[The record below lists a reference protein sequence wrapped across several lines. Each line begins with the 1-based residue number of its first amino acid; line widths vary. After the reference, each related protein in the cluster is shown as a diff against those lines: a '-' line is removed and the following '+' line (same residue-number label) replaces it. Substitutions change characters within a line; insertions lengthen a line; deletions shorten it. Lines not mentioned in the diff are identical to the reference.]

1 VVFVSGHPGN
11 TDRLLTVS
19 QLLFLRD
26 VMLPNYLLRASELRG
41 RLIQFAKTSPEN
53 ARIAEAPL
61 NGLENAIKVRRGQLQ
76 ALLDDRLLDSKRKEE
91 AALRAKVGADPAL
104 TAATGDA
111 WGQITRAQVRARAL
125 YLEYAFLEQTAAFNG
140 QLFRYARTLVRGAA
154 ERAKPNT
161 ERLREYRD
169 AALPRVEQNLLAP
182 VPVYPALEKLTLS
195 FGLERMREL
204 LGPDAP
210 VVRQLLSHDSPDTLA
225 AHLVDGS
232 QLADPAV
239 RKRLWEGGAAA
250 VDASQDPM
258 IVLAREV
265 DAQARVVRKE
275 YEDEVQAPEEAASE
289 KIAAARFKVY
299 GASQPPDATFTLR
312 LNVGTVAGWS
322 ENGREIVPFTEL
334 SQLFERAT
342 GQEPFKV
349 PDSWSKAKPALNL
362 QTRFNLSTT
371 NDIIGGNSGSPLIDA
386 QGRLV
391 GLMFD
396 GNIHSLSGDYWYDT
410 LLNRAVAVDPQI
422 IFEGLRKVYKANEL
436 LAELGAQ

>member
-1 VVFVSGHPGN
+1 
-11 TDRLLTVS
+11 
-19 QLLFLRD
+19 
-26 VMLPNYLLRASELRG
+26 
-41 RLIQFAKTSPEN
+41 
-53 ARIAEAPL
+53 
-61 NGLENAIKVRRGQLQ
+61 
-76 ALLDDRLLDSKRKEE
+76 
-91 AALRAKVGADPAL
+91 
-104 TAATGDA
+104 
-111 WGQITRAQVRARAL
+111 
-125 YLEYAFLEQTAAFNG
+125 
-140 QLFRYARTLVRGAA
+140 
-154 ERAKPNT
+154 
-161 ERLREYRD
+161 
-169 AALPRVEQNLLAP
+169 
-182 VPVYPALEKLTLS
+182 VPVYPALEKVTLS

-225 AHLVDGS
+225 AHVVDGS

-239 RKRLWEGGAAA
+239 RKRLWDGGAAA

-265 DAQARVVRKE
+265 DAQARAVRKE

-322 ENGREIVPFTEL
+322 ENGHEIAPFTEL
-334 SQLFERAT
+334 SRLYERAT

-349 PDSWSKAKPALNL
+349 PDSWLKAKPELNM

-371 NDIIGGNSGSPLIDA
+371 NDIVGGNSGSPLIDG

-410 LLNRAVAVDPQI
+410 LLNRAVAVDTQI
-422 IFEGLRKVYKANEL
+422 IFEALRKVYKANEL